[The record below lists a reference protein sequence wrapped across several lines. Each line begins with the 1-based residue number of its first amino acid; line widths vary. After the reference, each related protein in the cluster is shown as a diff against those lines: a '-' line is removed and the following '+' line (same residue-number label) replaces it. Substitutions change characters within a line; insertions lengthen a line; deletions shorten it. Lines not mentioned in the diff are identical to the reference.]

1 MACIDRSAVQ
11 TWRKIKRH
19 VSHEPP
25 SPTEKNL
32 PESSLS
38 PPTPSKSPVQ
48 DRRTSVQ
55 SLPPYQEIE
64 STPKRRSGQF
74 SLLNPSPVVVPDRPA
89 EKPLQ
94 TKPSDP
100 LGLTL
105 IYDPGSPPS
114 IDIIFVHG
122 LGGTSRQTW
131 SRNKSPDLF
140 WPHKWLPIEPE
151 IQTARILS
159 FGYNASFSATG
170 PPSLAS
176 ISDFAKDLL
185 YGMKFGKDDAMK
197 ELGIGKRPV
206 IFVVHSM
213 GGLVVKKV

>member
-1 MACIDRSAVQ
+1 MLLQ
-11 TWRKIKRH
+11 WRKIKRH
-19 VSHEPP
+19 VSDEP
-25 SPTEKNL
+25 SSASKLNL
-32 PESSLS
+32 P
-38 PPTPSKSPVQ
+38 KSPVQ
-48 DRRTSVQ
+48 DRRASEQ
-55 SLPPYQEIE
+55 SLPSYHEIE
-64 STPKRRSGQF
+64 GIPESRSGQ
-74 SLLNPSPVVVPDRPA
+74 SSPLPASPSVVPNGLA
-89 EKPLQ
+89 EKPSQ
-94 TKPSDP
+94 DKSSDP

-105 IYDPGSPPS
+105 IYEPKSSPS

-131 SRNKSPDLF
+131 FRNKNPDLF

-159 FGYNASFSATG
+159 FGYNANFSTTG

-185 YGMKFGKDDAMK
+185 YGMNFGKDDAMK

-213 GGLVVKKV
+213 GGLVVKKVRALGFV